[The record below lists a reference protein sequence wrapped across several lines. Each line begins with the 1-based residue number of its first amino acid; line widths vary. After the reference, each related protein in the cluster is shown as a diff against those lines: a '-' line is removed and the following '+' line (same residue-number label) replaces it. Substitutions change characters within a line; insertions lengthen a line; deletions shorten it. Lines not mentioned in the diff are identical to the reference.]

1 MMHAR
6 SIYVLHK
13 IRHVVRHLAV
23 VSRGEATPNY
33 SVLHVIYSLQRRRQD
48 SHTAP
53 PLV

>member
-6 SIYVLHK
+6 SIYVLDT
-13 IRHVVRHLAV
+13 IRHVVRPLAV
-23 VSRGEATPNY
+23 ASRGEATSNY

>member
-1 MMHAR
+1 MTHAL

-13 IRHVVRHLAV
+13 IRHVARPLAV
-23 VSRGEATPNY
+23 VSRGKATSNY